1 MQNLLNAILQL
12 LQKIEDEQTLSVVYS
27 FVLGLTQQDE

>member
-12 LQKIEDEQTLSVVYS
+12 LQEIEDEETLSVVYS
-27 FVLGLTQQDE
+27 FILGLTQDE

>member
-12 LQKIEDEQTLSVVYS
+12 LQEIEDEKTLSIIYS
-27 FVLGLTQQDE
+27 FVLGLTQDDE

>member
-12 LQKIEDEQTLSVVYS
+12 LQEIEDEETLSVVYS
-27 FVLGLTQQDE
+27 FVLGLTQDE